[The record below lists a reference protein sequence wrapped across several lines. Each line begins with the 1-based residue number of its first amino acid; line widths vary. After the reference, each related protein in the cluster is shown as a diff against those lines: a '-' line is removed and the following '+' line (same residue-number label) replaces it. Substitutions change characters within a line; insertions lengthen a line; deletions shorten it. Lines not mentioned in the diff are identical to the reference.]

1 MENSIEGVLESNV
14 LQPSLLQP
22 SALQASALEPSV
34 SAPSSHSEP
43 TTEPPEPRPSLEAQT
58 PAPEAAS
65 PAPEDGPFTTDKA
78 LLVTQGKHRFY
89 TLVLPSHILA
99 ATCTVEAR
107 LENPIDGFQRL
118 LDKKR
123 ARDIADYIDSGFGT
137 VPSAIILSAQP
148 RAQLHYD
155 KKTSDLRFRNDPRSF
170 LIIDGQHRVYGFNLA
185 TKSVMVPVVV
195 YNKLT
200 RAQECQL
207 FMDINTKQ
215 RPVPPELLL
224 DIRRLSETE
233 SAAEALLHNVF
244 DLFSSDADSVL
255 SGLLSP
261 SERRKGKISRVTFNA
276 ALKSIDGAFVDAA
289 PADVYQVLNAY
300 LKACVCGLQFH
311 GAQENIVNPA
321 LFKALI
327 LLFANVAE
335 RVSDRH
341 GGHYTVQNFEEVLG
355 PFFRRLKKSDLPKP
369 ATGHLALYET
379 YRKTLSSGFSLKQWL
394 FA

>member
-1 MENSIEGVLESNV
+1 MEHSIDGALMPEGAHATLVETDAKTN
-14 LQPSLLQP
+14 PP
-22 SALQASALEPSV
+22 AASVTV
-34 SAPSSHSEP
+34 SAPAAVEP
-43 TTEPPEPRPSLEAQT
+43 TPDPEHT
-58 PAPEAAS
+58 PTARVEKGVTVARAIQ
-65 PAPEDGPFTTDKA
+65 
-78 LLVTQGKHRFY
+78 VTQGRRRFY
-89 TLVLPSHILA
+89 TLVLPSHVLA
-99 ATCTVEAR
+99 ATCAVEAR
-107 LENPIDGFQRL
+107 AENPIDGFQRL

-123 ARDIADYIDSGFGT
+123 AKEIADYVDAGFGS
-137 VPSAIILSAQP
+137 VPSAVILSAQP
-148 RAQLHYD
+148 CAELRYD
-155 KKTSDLRFRNDPRSF
+155 RRTGELGFRNDKRSF

-185 TKSVMVPVVV
+185 TKSVEVPVVV
-195 YNKLT
+195 YNQLT

-233 SAAEALLHNVF
+233 SAAEAMLHNVF
-244 DLFSSDADSVL
+244 DLFANESDSVL
-255 SGLLSP
+255 AGLLSP

-276 ALKSIDGAFVDAA
+276 ALKSIDGAFVDAEA
-289 PADVYQVLNAY
+289 VDIYRVLNTY
-300 LKACVCGLQFH
+300 LRACVSGLETH
-311 GAQENIVNPA
+311 GVAANLVNPA

-335 RVSDRH
+335 RVADRH
-341 GGHYTVQNFEEVLG
+341 GGRYTLQNFEDVLG
-355 PFFRRLKKSDLPKP
+355 PFFRRLKKGDLPKP